1 MNELDQKPTWGA
13 DNNAVIAIVAVNL
26 SIAAALAF
34 FKVTYYLEG
43 FPAMDYQNEI
53 YQNVIFVPE
62 NLKNTPWTLFTFY
75 WTHDNFWTL
84 FTNLFWLMIFGNIL
98 QSNQSNKH
106 IFPIYLYSGLLAGIT
121 YIIHKGA
128 VPFLGAQ
135 TGVFAL
141 AIAACVIAPT
151 YKVVP
156 NIGKGIPVWVLAL
169 AYFTLTLFSF
179 TQTNIILNF
188 SVVLGGLM
196 GLIYTLLLK
205 KEIDLGKWMHQLLRW
220 LNNTYQPKK

>member
-1 MNELDQKPTWGA
+1 MNELNQKPTWGA

-75 WTHDNFWTL
+75 WTHDNFWIL

-106 IFPIYLYSGLLAGIT
+106 IFPVYLYSGLLAGIT
-121 YIIHKGA
+121 YIIHKGT

-141 AIAACVIAPT
+141 AIAACMIAPT
-151 YKVVP
+151 YKVLP
-156 NIGKGIPVWVLAL
+156 NIGKGIPTWVLAL
-169 AYFTLTLFSF
+169 AYFAMTLFSF